1 MGFGVPAG
9 LGVQAATG
17 RRPLVLLGDGAF
29 QMTGWELGNCRRY
42 GWDPIVLVFNNRSGC
57 ARCWPRTWARWRLR
71 SDCAPAQSAVTGAR
85 AASNNTWGLTRRHG
99 LGSVA
104 TSLTT
109 RSSKPMTDAA
119 NRQAIALFRYGLI
132 ADLLQQPA
140 GSRGLYERLRLKAAA
155 DYTIPGSSR
164 TRVAAE
170 TLRHWIKDYR
180 RGGFEALYPK
190 GRADRG
196 RSRALPQAVAD
207 ALVSAKEEQPQL
219 SIAQLIAAV
228 ADSLPEAGVQPAPST
243 VHRLLARAGLMD
255 KTARQGDSGADRRR
269 FAFAEP
275 GQLWMSDVMHGPTVG
290 IPGTRQR
297 RKAYLIAFLDDA
309 TRVVPYCAFCLSENT
324 AAFLPVFKQA
334 LQRRGIPQRLYVD
347 NGANYRSQ
355 QLALVCAKL
364 GVALIHARPY
374 QPQGKGKQERWFRT
388 VRAQLLT
395 TLGEADTDS
404 LDSLN
409 RRLWAWVEAEYHH
422 SPHRGLEGMTPLD
435 RWAMSPTAPRLPGQL
450 DLEALFLFEAKRRVQ
465 RDRTVSLAGTLFEV
479 DAALMG
485 QTVTLRYDPS
495 VPAAR
500 GIEVWHEGRF
510 IERAR
515 PLDAYANCFVRRNR
529 PTQGI
534 EADTPAATP
543 RASGIALRDL
553 RPLGKEPR

>member
-1 MGFGVPAG
+1 
-9 LGVQAATG
+9 
-17 RRPLVLLGDGAF
+17 
-29 QMTGWELGNCRRY
+29 
-42 GWDPIVLVFNNRSGC
+42 
-57 ARCWPRTWARWRLR
+57 
-71 SDCAPAQSAVTGAR
+71 
-85 AASNNTWGLTRRHG
+85 
-99 LGSVA
+99 
-104 TSLTT
+104 
-109 RSSKPMTDAA
+109 MTDTA

-132 ADLLQQPA
+132 ADLLQLPL
-140 GSRGLYERLRLKAAA
+140 GKRGLYERLREKAAA
-155 DYTIPGSSR
+155 DYAIPGSSR

-170 TLRHWIKDYR
+170 TLRHWMKDYR

-207 ALVSAKEEQPQL
+207 ALLTAKEEAPKL
-219 SIAQLIAAV
+219 SIPQLIAAV
-228 ADSLPEAGVQPAPST
+228 GEALPEAAVKPAAST

-255 KTARQGDSGADRRR
+255 KAARHDEASGADRRR

-275 GQLWMSDVMHGPTVG
+275 GQLWMSDVMHGPSVG
-290 IPGTRQR
+290 MPGTRQR

-334 LQRRGIPQRLYVD
+334 LQRRGTPQRLYVD

-388 VRAQLLT
+388 VRAQLLA
-395 TLGEADTDS
+395 TLTEADTAS
-404 LDSLN
+404 LDALN

-422 SPHRGLEGMTPLD
+422 SPHRGLDGMTPLD
-435 RWAMSPTAPRLPGQL
+435 RWAMSETAPRLPGGL
-450 DLEALFLFEAKRRVQ
+450 DLDALFLFEAKRRVQ
-465 RDRTVSLAGTLFEV
+465 RDRTVSLSGTLYEV
-479 DAALMG
+479 DAALVG

-495 VPAAR
+495 VPPAR
-500 GIEVWHEGRF
+500 GIEVWHEGRL

-534 EADTPAATP
+534 EVDTPAATP

-553 RPLGKEPR
+553 RPDGKEQR